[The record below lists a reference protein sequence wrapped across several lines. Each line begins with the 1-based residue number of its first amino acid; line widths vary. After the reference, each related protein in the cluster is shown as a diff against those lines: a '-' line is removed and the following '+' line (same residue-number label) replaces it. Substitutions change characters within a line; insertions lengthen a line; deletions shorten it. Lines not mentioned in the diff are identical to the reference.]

1 MPLKTG
7 YSRETF
13 EHNYAQMKREG
24 HPHTQALAAAF
35 KEARKSFFDRYPHGA
50 LPQWLTPKDGKR
62 MKNPCEPC
70 AARKQNPVSRYH
82 VFAEDFRGHITLLE
96 SFPNASLANEYAS
109 YVERQQTG
117 DRITVKKGAPEKKR
131 KQNPASKAGKHAAY
145 LFEHYQ
151 QSGAALADRL
161 FNQIIKQ
168 EKLTVGQKTAV
179 TQKFQELL
187 KSSKRKS
194 NPVPPSRKV
203 QQRNAEDLYSRFT
216 GHEAAEHVM
225 IDKPVLPDVMLV
237 VGDIDFIGY
246 TTVRDGVTEKYIHK
260 FTKKCRPLFSVSHDG
275 KQLFMLGGSY
285 DFTELGIVD
294 KT

>member
-70 AARKQNPVSRYH
+70 ERKQNPLTEKIQWH
-82 VFAEDFRGHITLLE
+82 VDHLLQEYQQHGKTAAEQLFQDIVQKYRLTVAQSSALSQLFQE
-96 SFPNASLANEYAS
+96 AANLTAH
-109 YVERQQTG
+109 
-117 DRITVKKGAPEKKR
+117 KR
-131 KQNPASKAGKHAAY
+131 KQ
-145 LFEHYQ
+145 
-151 QSGAALADRL
+151 
-161 FNQIIKQ
+161 
-168 EKLTVGQKTAV
+168 
-179 TQKFQELL
+179 
-187 KSSKRKS
+187 
-194 NPVPPSRKV
+194 NPVPPSRKL

-216 GHEAAEHVM
+216 GHEATEHVM

-260 FTKKCRPLFSVSHDG
+260 FKKNCRPLFTVSHDG
-275 KQLFMLGGSY
+275 KLLFMLGGSY

-294 KT
+294 RT

>member
-35 KEARKSFFDRYPHGA
+35 KEARKSFFDRYPHGE

-62 MKNPCEPC
+62 MKNPCE
-70 AARKQNPVSRYH
+70 RKQ
-82 VFAEDFRGHITLLE
+82 
-96 SFPNASLANEYAS
+96 
-109 YVERQQTG
+109 
-117 DRITVKKGAPEKKR
+117 
-131 KQNPASKAGKHAAY
+131 
-145 LFEHYQ
+145 
-151 QSGAALADRL
+151 
-161 FNQIIKQ
+161 
-168 EKLTVGQKTAV
+168 
-179 TQKFQELL
+179 
-187 KSSKRKS
+187 

-203 QQRNAEDLYSRFT
+203 QQRNAADLYERFT
-216 GHEAAEHVM
+216 GHKATESVM
-225 IDKPVLPDVMLV
+225 VDKPVLPDVMLV

>member
-24 HPHTQALAAAF
+24 HPHTQALMTAF

-50 LPQWLTPKDGKR
+50 LPQWLIPKDGKR

-70 AARKQNPVSRYH
+70 AARKQNPVSLYH

-131 KQNPASKAGKHAAY
+131 K
-145 LFEHYQ
+145 
-151 QSGAALADRL
+151 
-161 FNQIIKQ
+161 I
-168 EKLTVGQKTAV
+168 
-179 TQKFQELL
+179 
-187 KSSKRKS
+187 KS

-216 GHEAAEHVM
+216 GHEATEHVM